1 MIKVRNRISVI
12 LSILILTT
20 LIGAGC
26 TNNQSNNTAN
36 TAVEN
41 SNEASVEDVH
51 SNLSLIITMDGQSS
65 TYPVTI
71 QKYSTALDAL
81 RKVTSDNNL
90 ELDTQESSYG
100 VYVNGIAGKKGGDNN
115 KYWLYYINGESATMS
130 VVDYV
135 INEGD
140 QIEFKFE

>member
-1 MIKVRNRISVI
+1 MSKLKRKIGFII
-12 LSILILTT
+12 SILVFTT

-26 TNNQSNNTAN
+26 TNNQNNNSVN

-51 SNLSLIITMDGQSS
+51 SDLSLIITMDGQSA

-71 QKYSTALDAL
+71 QKYSSALDVL
-81 RKVTSDNNL
+81 RKVTSENNL
-90 ELDTQESSYG
+90 ELDTQESTYG
-100 VYVNGIAGKKGGDNN
+100 VYVNGLAGKTGGDNN

-130 VVDYV
+130 VADYI